1 MAARDLKR
9 DLEEIHNDWE
19 QIFAPE
25 VDLKDPA
32 FLKKVAH
39 DIVNLEKD
47 SIDALK
53 DEQLKE
59 KAELVQ
65 FLLTTPWGAPFIG
78 ETTLLDAALSYQD
91 GDQDSALMH
100 LLSGFAHHGSGKQT
114 ALFNYFDEISRDI
127 A

>member
-9 DLEEIHNDWE
+9 DLHEIHNDWE
-19 QIFAPE
+19 QIFASQT
-25 VDLKDPA
+25 DLKDPA

-47 SIDALK
+47 SIEALQ

-78 ETTLLDAALSYQD
+78 ETTLLDAALSYQE

-100 LLSGFAHHGSGKQT
+100 LLNGFIHHGSGKQT
-114 ALFNYFDEISRDI
+114 ALFNFFDEISQDI